1 MDENLSFQVELGRH
15 DCRSVWELICRLRLK
30 RQSNSPELLRKYKH
44 QENIPRDRH
53 DHHVS
58 TRNSLG

>member
-30 RQSNSPELLRKYKH
+30 RQSNSPRPLRKYKH
-44 QENIPRDRH
+44 QENIARDRQ
-53 DHHVS
+53 DRRVFA
-58 TRNSLG
+58 RNSLE